1 MNLETFF
8 EKFELIAGAPGAIA
22 RMRGI
27 ILQLAV
33 QGKLVPQDQADEPAN
48 KLFDRIRNERE
59 RLIVEGL
66 IRRQKET
73 QEAIRDPFY
82 DIPLS
87 WIWTKLGAIGDWGS
101 GSTPIRGS
109 SEFYGGGL
117 TWLKSGELN
126 DNPNLAGSEETVTEL
141 ALKACS
147 FRLNKPGDVLI
158 AMYGATIGKVAILA
172 EPAVTNQA
180 VCGCSPFSGVFNRYL
195 FVYLLSQRAH
205 FHSASEGGAQPNI
218 SKVKIV
224 NFPFPLPPFAEQ
236 KRIVAKVDEL
246 MALCDR
252 LEAQQQERDAK
263 KVALTRAALDRFS
276 EEPSP
281 ANLGHLFHPSYD
293 ITPADLRKTI
303 LTMAVQGKLVPQDP
317 GEDNSIR
324 VLASLGLASTYDN
337 FPSPFEIPPSWCWV
351 RFEDVAITTGGV
363 TLGRKLEGRKT
374 ISLPYL
380 RVANVKRGEIDLGTV
395 KEVSIAEDEVERYA
409 LRNGD
414 LLMTEGGDWDKVGRA
429 AIWEGQ
435 IECCLHQNHIFR
447 SRMRAPEFNPI
458 WFEIYF
464 NSPAGRQYFESS
476 SKQTTNLAS
485 INMRQVRGCPIPL
498 PPLMEQKR
506 ILEKVNKLMKL
517 VDQLEVDQSNASA
530 TSEKLLESVVGE
542 MAGIEMIP

>member
-1 MNLETFF
+1 M
-8 EKFELIAGAPGAIA
+8 
-22 RMRGI
+22 
-27 ILQLAV
+27 
-33 QGKLVPQDQADEPAN
+33 
-48 KLFDRIRNERE
+48 
-59 RLIVEGL
+59 
-66 IRRQKET
+66 
-73 QEAIRDPFY
+73 
-82 DIPLS
+82 
-87 WIWTKLGAIGDWGS
+87 
-101 GSTPIRGS
+101 
-109 SEFYGGGL
+109 
-117 TWLKSGELN
+117 
-126 DNPNLAGSEETVTEL
+126 TEL

-317 GEDNSIR
+317 GEEPARLLIARLLERKRDSGSKILPPITLNDIPFSVPDSWEWERLGNISVASDSGWSPQCLPEARTGTGWGVLKVSAVSWGVFKPEENKALPPGINPRFECEVKKGDFLLSRANTEELVARSVIVEETPPHLMMSDKIVRFDLPAEIDKEFINLANSSRWARSHYAVNSSGTSSSMKNISR
-324 VLASLGLASTYDN
+324 QVMCDLAI
-337 FPSPFEIPPSWCWV
+337 PIPP
-351 RFEDVAITTGGV
+351 
-363 TLGRKLEGRKT
+363 
-374 ISLPYL
+374 
-380 RVANVKRGEIDLGTV
+380 
-395 KEVSIAEDEVERYA
+395 
-409 LRNGD
+409 
-414 LLMTEGGDWDKVGRA
+414 RA
-429 AIWEGQ
+429 
-435 IECCLHQNHIFR
+435 
-447 SRMRAPEFNPI
+447 
-458 WFEIYF
+458 
-464 NSPAGRQYFESS
+464 
-476 SKQTTNLAS
+476 
-485 INMRQVRGCPIPL
+485 
-498 PPLMEQKR
+498 EQKR
-506 ILEKVNKLMKL
+506 IVAKVKVLMKL
-517 VDQLEVDQSNASA
+517 VDRLEAHQAAASA
-530 TSEKLLESVVGE
+530 TADKLLDAVVGE
-542 MAGIEMIP
+542 MAGVL